1 MSRSAFV
8 VIAVLGFTSTAFA
21 QECVPACRSGYFCHD
36 GQCIS
41 RCNPPCPSGSTC
53 QDNGE
58 CAVASTAPA
67 PSAAGPGLRVNQ
79 GWGGAAGVLGAVSAG
94 LIVVLT
100 GVTIAI
106 NGSDAATY
114 VGAVA
119 TLFAGVS
126 IPIVAVGAASSRWDP
141 QLRGAPAWRVTG
153 WIAYVLCMI
162 DAIAAVGIGVAGY
175 TYPSY
180 GIASIGALGVIAALS
195 HMIDAFSSSGQAET
209 LATTGQVST
218 RWQQHSPVLA
228 LAPDGHGGTVG
239 YVGWRVGF

>member
-1 MSRSAFV
+1 MLRRALSV
-8 VIAVLGFTSTAFA
+8 VAVVGFASSSLA

-36 GQCIS
+36 GQCLS
-41 RCNPPCPSGSTC
+41 RCNPPCPAGSTC

-58 CAVASTAPA
+58 CTVASTAAA
-67 PSAAGPGLRVNQ
+67 PSATGPGLRVNQ
-79 GWGGAAGVLGAVSAG
+79 GWGGAAGVVGAVSTG
-94 LIVVLT
+94 IILVLT
-100 GVTIAI
+100 GATIAI

-141 QLRGAPAWRVTG
+141 QIRGAPAWRVTG

-162 DAIAAVGIGVAGY
+162 DALAAVGIGVAGY

-180 GIASIGALGVIAALS
+180 GIASIGALGVIAAVS
-195 HMIDAFSSSGQAET
+195 HMIDAFSSSGQAESF
-209 LATTGQVST
+209 ATTGRVT
-218 RWQQHSPVLA
+218 GRWQHSPVLA